1 MVGRVKLGI
10 GGAWLG
16 VDVFQ
21 VGSSVACS
29 YPGMKLN
36 RLLYTVKHALRTE
49 KGRQVAGR
57 LTDTAADT
65 ARRASPRH
73 QGKIDKAQQSARK
86 YLDRR

>member
-1 MVGRVKLGI
+1 
-10 GGAWLG
+10 
-16 VDVFQ
+16 
-21 VGSSVACS
+21 
-29 YPGMKLN
+29 MKLS
-36 RLLYTVKHALRTE
+36 RLLFAARAALRTE

-73 QGKIDKAQQSARK
+73 SSKIDQAQHSARK